1 MLYNYKLKLDLT
13 SHTKAIAFADDIMI
27 RTGGETVVEAEN
39 YMNLKVRKIMEWAI
53 KNKLN
58 FKENKSK
65 VMLMSRRG

>member
-1 MLYNYKLKLDLT
+1 
-13 SHTKAIAFADDIMI
+13 MI